1 MREAQPPTIY
11 LKDYQPPAFLVDR
24 VTLDVDI
31 RADDTIVRATLA
43 MRRNAAAARRD
54 APLELDGDEL
64 ELVSV
69 AVDGALLRANQ
80 YTVTASRLTIADA
93 PATFV
98 LETVSRILPQKN
110 S

>member
-11 LKDYQPPAFLVDR
+11 LKDYQPPAFLIDR

-43 MRRNAAAARRD
+43 VRRNPAAARHD
-54 APLELDGDEL
+54 APLDLDGDEL

-69 AVDGALLRANQ
+69 AVDGALCA
-80 YTVTASRLTIADA
+80 
-93 PATFV
+93 
-98 LETVSRILPQKN
+98 RINTP
-110 S
+110 SARRS